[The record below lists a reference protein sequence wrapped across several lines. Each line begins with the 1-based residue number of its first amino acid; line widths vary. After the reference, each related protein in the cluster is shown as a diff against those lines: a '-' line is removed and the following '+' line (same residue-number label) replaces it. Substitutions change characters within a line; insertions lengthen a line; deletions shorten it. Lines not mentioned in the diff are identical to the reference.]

1 MSPTTSSIVSA
12 AGESTDILAIANMPV
27 LWICAAGVFA
37 VILIQSVIYMK
48 AARKA
53 APAAEI
59 TGPELKTAFRSG
71 AIAAI
76 GPSLAVVMVAIAL
89 LAVFGTPAVLVRI
102 GLIGSA
108 AYETGAA
115 SIAAGSAGAELGG
128 PTYTQNV
135 FAIAFFAMSMGGAMW
150 MLATLILTPLMK
162 RGGTKLAKVNPAAM
176 SIVPG
181 AALLGA
187 FIALG
192 VAEVPKSMIHVY
204 ALLTSAAVMG
214 VCAAIGRSRKRAWL
228 REWGLGFAIVAGL
241 AVAYMAHTAGTPV
254 A

>member
-1 MSPTTSSIVSA
+1 MPLTLSRAVSA
-12 AGESTDILAIANMPV
+12 AGDSTDVLAAANLPV

-37 VILIQSVIYMK
+37 VIIVQSVIYMK

-53 APAAEI
+53 APAAGITSAEI
-59 TGPELKTAFRSG
+59 GISFRSG
-71 AIAAI
+71 AVAAI

-115 SIAAGSAGAELGG
+115 SIAAGTAGAELGG
-128 PTYTQNV
+128 PSYTQNI

-150 MLATLILTPLMK
+150 MLATLLLTPLMK
-162 RGGTKLAKVNPAAM
+162 RGGTKLAKVNPVAM
-176 SIVPG
+176 AIVPG

-187 FIALG
+187 FMALG
-192 VAEVPKSMIHVY
+192 IAEVPKSMVHVY
-204 ALLTSAAVMG
+204 ALATSAAVMG
-214 VCAAIGRSRKRAWL
+214 LCAFVGRNPKHTWL

-241 AVAYMAHTAGTPV
+241 VVAFMAHTAAAP
-254 A
+254 AA